1 MSSALKCGF
10 YYCSGLVRP
19 TDQEM
24 IVSEKFVTH
33 SSSGER
39 CRPCHT
45 GPHGEALGWS
55 KGRGKCA
62 CDPYCGFCR
71 RGQTPLLLAA
81 QPLAGSQMCSTTCL
95 GHPRPPVSPHAC
107 SAVQSRRS
115 MLPEPGCSL
124 GEGLRQCG
132 FSIQQ
137 HLPTR
142 LCGSQQTL
150 VDTCKQ
156 VSKPLGDSMR

>member
-1 MSSALKCGF
+1 
-10 YYCSGLVRP
+10 
-19 TDQEM
+19 M
-24 IVSEKFVTH
+24 IVSEKIVCYSQFFGGGAQTMPHRATRGGTRLVKRQRELGNVHATLIVA
-33 SSSGER
+33 SAGGD
-39 CRPCHT
+39 RP
-45 GPHGEALGWS
+45 
-55 KGRGKCA
+55 
-62 CDPYCGFCR
+62 
-71 RGQTPLLLAA
+71 PLLLAA

-107 SAVQSRRS
+107 SVVQSCRS
-115 MLPEPGCSL
+115 MLPELGCSF
-124 GEGLRQCG
+124 GVGLRQSG

-150 VDTCKQ
+150 VDICKQ